1 MSTSRQAISARI
13 QRYLIHLL
21 LPACLI
27 VTASLL
33 VEIGRPA
40 SAAEIPSIDPN
51 QIVYVAGTSSLGLI
65 DADGTHKTIIT
76 VTPTNLPG
84 PAGAFSILEPDL
96 SPNGKTI
103 LFVEYSDNPDCIT
116 MLYTVNV
123 DGSGLKALQDNQ
135 GCTYNPRWSPNGSRI
150 VFSSAGFSTSIWT
163 SNSDGTEPIEVANF
177 GGLPSWSPDGSQIV
191 FAGSPPNSSTSS
203 QIYSVPATGGTP
215 NQLTHLTGEF
225 VQSPLWSPNGASI
238 VFQETTGTPTSLLTT
253 VLMSADGTDQHV
265 LFAGGPGNDVYSW
278 APDSAHFL
286 TTAAG
291 AANGNIAIENLQGV
305 TILILAGT
313 GASGQFSTSP
323 NWIRV
328 PGVPEASAQII
339 GLSPTPSGGGYRLL
353 GSDGGLLEYGQTP
366 FYGSTSGTV
375 LNKPIVGMAATP
387 DGGGYWLV
395 ASDGG
400 IFSFGDAQFYGSTG
414 AIHLNQPVVGMAA
427 THDGGGYWLVA
438 SDGGIF
444 SFGDAN
450 FYGSTGA
457 LHLNKPMVG
466 IAETHDGGGYWLV
479 ASDGGIFSFGDA
491 KFDGSTG
498 AMKLNKPVV
507 GMASTP
513 SGNGYWLVASDGGI
527 FSFGDATFLGSPG

>member
-1 MSTSRQAISARI
+1 MSMSRQAISAWT

-33 VEIGRPA
+33 VEIGRQA
-40 SAAEIPSIDPN
+40 SAAETAGIDPN
-51 QIVYVAGTSSLGLI
+51 KIVYVAGTNSLGLI

-84 PAGAFSILEPDL
+84 AGGAFSILGPDL

-103 LFVEYSDNPDCIT
+103 LFVEYSDDPVCIT

-123 DGSGLKALQDNQ
+123 DGSDLTALQDNQ

-163 SNSDGTEPIEVANF
+163 SNPDGTDPIEVANV

-191 FAGSPPNSSTSS
+191 FAGSPPNNLTSS

-215 NQLTHLTGEF
+215 HQLTHLTGEY

-253 VLMSADGTDQHV
+253 VLMNADGTDQHV

-305 TILILAGT
+305 TTQILAGT
-313 GASGQFSTSP
+313 GASGEFSTSP
-323 NWIRV
+323 SWIRV

-339 GLSPTPSGGGYRLL
+339 GLSPTPSGDGYRLL

-366 FYGSTSGTV
+366 FFGSTSGTV

-400 IFSFGDAQFYGSTG
+400 IFAFGDAQFYGSTG
-414 AIHLNQPVVGMAA
+414 AIHLNKPIVGMAA
-427 THDGGGYWLVA
+427 TPDGGGYWLVA

-444 SFGDAN
+444 AFGDAH

-457 LHLNKPMVG
+457 LALNKPVVG
-466 IAETHDGGGYWLV
+466 MAATPDGKGYWLV
-479 ASDGGIFSFGDA
+479 ASDGGIFAFGDA
-491 KFDGSTG
+491 HFYGSTG
-498 AMKLNKPVV
+498 ALALNKPVV
-507 GMASTP
+507 GMAATP
-513 SGNGYWLVASDGGI
+513 DGKGYWLVASDAGI
-527 FSFGDATFLGSPG
+527 FAFGDATFLGSPG

>member
-1 MSTSRQAISARI
+1 MSMSRQAISAWT

-33 VEIGRPA
+33 VEIGRQA
-40 SAAEIPSIDPN
+40 SAAETAGIDPN
-51 QIVYVAGTSSLGLI
+51 KIVYVAGTNSLGLI

-84 PAGAFSILEPDL
+84 AGGAFSILGPDL

-103 LFVEYSDNPDCIT
+103 LFVEYSDDPVCIT

-123 DGSGLKALQDNQ
+123 DGSDLTALQDNQ

-163 SNSDGTEPIEVANF
+163 SNPDGTDPIEVANV

-191 FAGSPPNSSTSS
+191 FAGSPPNNLTSS

-215 NQLTHLTGEF
+215 HQLTHLTGEY

-253 VLMSADGTDQHV
+253 VLMNADGTDQHV

-305 TILILAGT
+305 TTQILAGT
-313 GASGQFSTSP
+313 GASGEFSTSP
-323 NWIRV
+323 SWIRV

-339 GLSPTPSGGGYRLL
+339 GLSPTPSGDGYRLL

-366 FYGSTSGTV
+366 FFGSTSGTV

-400 IFSFGDAQFYGSTG
+400 IFAFGDA
-414 AIHLNQPVVGMAA
+414 H
-427 THDGGGYWLVA
+427 
-438 SDGGIF
+438 
-444 SFGDAN
+444 

-457 LHLNKPMVG
+457 L
-466 IAETHDGGGYWLV
+466 A
-479 ASDGGIFSFGDA
+479 
-491 KFDGSTG
+491 
-498 AMKLNKPVV
+498 LNKPVV
-507 GMASTP
+507 GMAATP
-513 SGNGYWLVASDGGI
+513 DGKGYWLVASDAGI
-527 FSFGDATFLGSPG
+527 FAFGDATFLGSPG